1 MVRGTAGIPDRALT
15 VIDGPFCSGKWQ
27 FSTIEIVPRSG
38 EQKPEPLFVV
48 TTGKP
53 SALQLV
59 EVGTD
64 VCTKRVRSDA
74 PPGIRVRACG
84 V

>member
-1 MVRGTAGIPDRALT
+1 MKGTAGIPDREIK
-15 VIDGPFCSGKWQ
+15 VIDGPFCSGSWQ
-27 FSTIEIVPRSG
+27 FSTVEIVPRSG
-38 EQKPEPLFVV
+38 EVKLEPLFVV

-53 SALQLV
+53 TALQLV

-64 VCTKRVRSDA
+64 VCTQRVRKDA
-74 PPGIRVRACG
+74 PAGIRILACG